1 MDVDVAVV
9 IVVDVEQILA
19 EVEETIT
26 TINIQKIIIKVVV
39 VVVKIVK
46 IMQQKQHL
54 AVQTMITIAVVKRK
68 CLHWK
73 KQELE

>member
-1 MDVDVAVV
+1 
-9 IVVDVEQILA
+9 VEQILA

-26 TINIQKIIIKVVV
+26 TINIQKIIIK

>member
-1 MDVDVAVV
+1 MDVV

-39 VVVKIVK
+39 KIVK

-54 AVQTMITIAVVKRK
+54 AVQTIITIAVVKRK

>member
-1 MDVDVAVV
+1 MDVDVDVV

-26 TINIQKIIIKVVV
+26 TINIQKIIIK

>member
-1 MDVDVAVV
+1 MDVDVV

-26 TINIQKIIIKVVV
+26 TINIQKIIIK

>member
-26 TINIQKIIIKVVV
+26 TINIQKIIIK

>member
-1 MDVDVAVV
+1 
-9 IVVDVEQILA
+9 VDVEQILA

-26 TINIQKIIIKVVV
+26 TINIQKIIIK

>member
-39 VVVKIVK
+39 KIVK

-54 AVQTMITIAVVKRK
+54 AVQTIITIAVVKRK

>member
-1 MDVDVAVV
+1 VGVDVDVAVV

-26 TINIQKIIIKVVV
+26 TINIQKIIIK